1 MTPHE
6 AFAAGRLAEAVELQE
21 SLVRADPRAVSPRVA
36 LIELLLFTGELD
48 DVRTHLAIVDSD
60 DPAWPDA
67 ARTFKQ
73 IIRAER
79 RRSHR
84 VRRPIVL
91 PEPPADHAKARW
103 MAIRSLRDGDPA
115 RAMKW
120 IDRADARTP
129 PIRGFLDGR
138 EFHELRDVDDRF
150 ASVLEAFVDGRYV
163 WFPWAA
169 VSRVKLEPA
178 KYAMDRF
185 ARFAQVRLKSGGEF
199 GAFLPL
205 IYPGSHEADG
215 EFAVGN
221 ETDLLGTVGGPVR
234 AIGGKELVVDDDE
247 IALGDVTMI
256 EIK

>member
-6 AFAAGRLAEAVELQE
+6 AFVAGRLAEAVELQE
-21 SLVRADPRAVSPRVA
+21 ALVRENPGEVSPRVA

-84 VRRPIVL
+84 VRRPIVV

-103 MAIRSLRDGDPA
+103 MAVRSLRDGDPV

-120 IDRADARTP
+120 IDRADARSP
-129 PIRGFLDGR
+129 VLRGFLDGR
-138 EFHELRDVDDRF
+138 EFHEIRDVDDRF

-163 WFPWAA
+163 WFPWEA

-185 ARFAQVRLKSGGEF
+185 ARFANVRLKDGGEF
-199 GAFLPL
+199 GAYLPL

-215 EFAVGN
+215 AFAVGL
-221 ETDLLGTVGGPVR
+221 ETDLIGDDDGPVR
-234 AIGGKELVVDDDE
+234 ALGGKELIVDDDE

-256 EIK
+256 ELR